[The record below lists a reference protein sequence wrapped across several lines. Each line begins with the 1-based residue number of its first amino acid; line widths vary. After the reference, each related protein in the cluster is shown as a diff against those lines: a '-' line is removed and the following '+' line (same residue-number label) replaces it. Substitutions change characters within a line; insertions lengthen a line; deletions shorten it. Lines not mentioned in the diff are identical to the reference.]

1 MSCTIAPARDTR
13 TAPTANATVIPSSS
27 PTGTTVVTVAVV
39 ALSDSARPRSST
51 LYEMSSAS
59 VSTIVAPTRT
69 RSRRF
74 MWIWSGVMRRTSWR
88 ASDVSLSAYA
98 SFPTRSAV

>member
-1 MSCTIAPARDTR
+1 MSCTIAPARETR
-13 TAPTANATVIPSSS
+13 TAPTANATVIPRRR
-27 PTGTTVVTVAVV
+27 PTGTIVVTVATS

-51 LYEMSSAS
+51 LYEISSAT
-59 VSTIVAPTRT
+59 VSTIVAPIRT

-74 MWIWSGVMRRTSWR
+74 RWICRGVMRRTSWR
-88 ASDVSLSAYA
+88 ASAVSLSAYA